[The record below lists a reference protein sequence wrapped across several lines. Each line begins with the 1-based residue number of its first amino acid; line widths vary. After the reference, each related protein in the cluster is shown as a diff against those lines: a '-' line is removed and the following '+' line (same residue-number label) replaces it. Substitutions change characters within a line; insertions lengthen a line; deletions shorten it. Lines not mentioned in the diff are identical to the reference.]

1 LYIFPDI
8 LIAIDIIDGKIK
20 WRLKNFFLND
30 TIRSHFSLQEALT
43 SRTPIHWTLD
53 KVNKKAYL
61 LSRYYLIECNLENQ
75 VLTLLKDYTQM
86 PLSEQKVFYHA
97 YFHEGYLYYQGY
109 SRSNS
114 FFTDSIGIFDIV
126 QNKII
131 WEYIHPIKGHF
142 FIEPPQLNVNRLYV
156 LDDQYVLHIFE
167 QYT

>member
-1 LYIFPDI
+1 
-8 LIAIDIIDGKIK
+8 
-20 WRLKNFFLND
+20 
-30 TIRSHFSLQEALT
+30 
-43 SRTPIHWTLD
+43 
-53 KVNKKAYL
+53 
-61 LSRYYLIECNLENQ
+61 
-75 VLTLLKDYTQM
+75 M